1 MNLRKISFITSVV
14 ISLTFLAAYAQD
26 APQNTANR
34 EPIENAAK
42 KLYRGIAN
50 SDMAT
55 IFENTSQKYL
65 NRKLTP
71 NKLRLPETGPKVTVS
86 WDDEVT
92 IVHSDDK
99 TAVVEAG
106 FFKPEGSDVPEQ
118 EVSRLRLFLIN
129 EHGAWVASAPKK
141 KQAQLD
147 ANDGGWYHSALFTFC
162 PNTGIQFLPNHFSTE
177 TNCKAVAI
185 CR

>member
-14 ISLTFLAAYAQD
+14 VSLTFLAAYAQD

-92 IVHSDDK
+92 IVRSDDK
-99 TAVVEAG
+99 TAVVSTTVEIDSLA
-106 FFKPEGSDVPEQ
+106 Q
-118 EVSRLRLFLIN
+118 LSRLMEKL
-129 EHGAWVASAPKK
+129 EGVKDVHTVAREAS
-141 KQAQLD
+141 
-147 ANDGGWYHSALFTFC
+147 
-162 PNTGIQFLPNHFSTE
+162 
-177 TNCKAVAI
+177 
-185 CR
+185 